1 MKNSLLRATE
11 VGLAFVLLIWALGQM
26 QSFAATAEMILLPGI
41 WLMQFVTPG
50 GVHSDFLGEFSG
62 YIALSMAFI
71 FYAVVF
77 GIILEVLRRH
87 KDRRAAGQV

>member
-1 MKNSLLRATE
+1 
-11 VGLAFVLLIWALGQM
+11 
-26 QSFAATAEMILLPGI
+26 
-41 WLMQFVTPG
+41 MQFATPG

>member
-1 MKNSLLRATE
+1 MAY
-11 VGLAFVLLIWALGQM
+11 AICY
-26 QSFAATAEMILLPGI
+26 
-41 WLMQFVTPG
+41 PG

-62 YIALSMAFI
+62 YIALSMGFI

-87 KDRRAAGQV
+87 KDRRAAGQGENDHALCNSQANDR